1 MRACVCVRVH
11 THLPQQRLRYI
22 ESERVRL
29 VLQDQPHLLLFDLK
43 LGPLRLL
50 QLLEHFCERLECG
63 LARNG
68 VTVENPRARIMRRAL
83 DLVLVIV
90 VTDLEKG
97 YEPREAISVL
107 NMENACAWTLARKCA
122 ATRAWTQ
129 RAQTTSWTI
138 CL

>member
-50 QLLEHFCERLECG
+50 QLLKHIRERLECG
-63 LARNG
+63 RACDG
-68 VTVENPRARIMRRAL
+68 VTVENPRPRIMRRAL
-83 DLVLVIV
+83 DLVLVIIV
-90 VTDLEKG
+90 ADLEKG
-97 YEPREAISVL
+97 YEPREAIPVS
-107 NMENACAWTLARKCA
+107 NMENACVWTWARKCA
-122 ATRAWTQ
+122 ATRV
-129 RAQTTSWTI
+129 
-138 CL
+138 